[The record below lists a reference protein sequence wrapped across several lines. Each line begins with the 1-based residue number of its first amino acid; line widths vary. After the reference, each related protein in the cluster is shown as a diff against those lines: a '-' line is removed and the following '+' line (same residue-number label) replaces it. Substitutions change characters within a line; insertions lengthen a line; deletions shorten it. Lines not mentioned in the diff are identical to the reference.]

1 MNWRVNNMSKSKIKI
16 EWFAVVVVM
25 AILIPIFFYAVVG
38 YKECTYEGGDYVRSL
53 FWFTCIK

>member
-1 MNWRVNNMSKSKIKI
+1 MSKSKSKI
-16 EWFAVVVVM
+16 EWFAVFVVM

-38 YKECTYEGGDYVRSL
+38 YKECTYEGGDYVKSL